1 MSNILPRI
9 DTATERSDT
18 DMEWFRRGKRRGKC
32 EVIQK
37 AEGAPC
43 LIMEFNLAVELR
55 QNTYLFSRE

>member
-9 DTATERSDT
+9 DIATERSDT

-37 AEGAPC
+37 AESAPC
-43 LIMEFNLAVELR
+43 LIMEFNSEV
-55 QNTYLFSRE
+55 